1 MIHAVNNQYHVFVW
15 YLCYAD
21 RAMKEN
27 ICNLFFFYGVNTNM
41 IHDFPDFGQYLI
53 VKDKI

>member
-27 ICNLFFFYGVNTNM
+27 ICNLFFFYAVNTNM
-41 IHDFPDFGQYLI
+41 IHDFPDFGQFLI